1 MGRQLRA
8 KKEKFLPIQDS
19 SFYLF
24 SMSKSYNYQLNSF
37 IGIEMIFFSLFI
49 INLLQYL
56 ALEYDSSSFN

>member
-1 MGRQLRA
+1 MEQQLRA

-19 SFYLF
+19 NFYLF
-24 SMSKSYNYQLNSF
+24 SISKSYNYQSNSF
-37 IGIEMIFFSLFI
+37 TGIEMIFFSLFI